1 MTNFKILL
9 LCLILFASC
18 STKKNVVYFQELD
31 STNLSNI
38 EFEGYRVMPDDIL
51 KISVGAENPEATVV
65 FNKNSSLELMSNSR
79 ETMALNGYQL
89 SLDGYIHFPSLGKIK
104 VLNMTIPEIRDFI
117 YNEIIKKGVLLD
129 PSVDV
134 KLINAHFTILG
145 EVNSPGRYEF
155 LKNNI
160 NILEAIGVAG
170 DLTINAERKDV
181 RLIRNS
187 QGKREVYNIDL
198 TNNNFILENTF
209 QIFSGDIIVVNPN
222 YTRVKNAGIIGNSG
236 TLLSLLSFVLS
247 SIIVIN
253 N

>member
-1 MTNFKILL
+1 MTNFKVII
-9 LCLILFASC
+9 LCLIIFSSC
-18 STKKNVVYFQELD
+18 STKKNIVYFQGLD
-31 STNLSNI
+31 SKNLSNI
-38 EFEGYRVMPDDIL
+38 EYQGYRVMPDDIL

-79 ETMALNGYQL
+79 ETMELNGYQL
-89 SLDGYIHFPSLGKIK
+89 SLDGYIHFPNLGKIK
-104 VLNMTIPEIRDFI
+104 LLNMTIPEIRDFI
-117 YNEIIKKGVLLD
+117 YSEIVKKGVLLD

-187 QGKREVYNIDL
+187 QGKRQVYNIDL
-198 TNNNFILENTF
+198 TNKKFILENTF

-236 TLLSLLSFVLS
+236 TLLSLLSFILS

>member
-1 MTNFKILL
+1 M
-9 LCLILFASC
+9 
-18 STKKNVVYFQELD
+18 
-31 STNLSNI
+31 
-38 EFEGYRVMPDDIL
+38 
-51 KISVGAENPEATVV
+51 
-65 FNKNSSLELMSNSR
+65 
-79 ETMALNGYQL
+79 
-89 SLDGYIHFPSLGKIK
+89 
-104 VLNMTIPEIRDFI
+104 
-117 YNEIIKKGVLLD
+117 
-129 PSVDV
+129 

-187 QGKREVYNIDL
+187 QGKRQVYNIDL
-198 TNNNFILENTF
+198 TNKKFILENTF

-236 TLLSLLSFVLS
+236 TLLSLLSFILS